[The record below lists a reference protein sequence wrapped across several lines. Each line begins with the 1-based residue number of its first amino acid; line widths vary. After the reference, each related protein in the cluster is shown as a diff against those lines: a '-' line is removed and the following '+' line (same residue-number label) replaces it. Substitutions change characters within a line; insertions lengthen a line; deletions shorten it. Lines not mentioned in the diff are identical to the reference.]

1 MKNNRNTLLLIGGIG
16 YIIKSIMCMIALV
29 VVSLCIEMIDVF
41 LKIEIYTSNFY
52 ALSPK
57 HGETLMTL
65 IIVAIFVY
73 LSVSMF
79 LSFATGLVCI
89 DQSRLGSEKL
99 TNRTVIIV
107 LSLVNLV
114 LLNGGVFAI
123 LNLVALIVD
132 KNQPDGV
139 KVGLD
144 ENTKKKIEELKKLKE
159 DKVIT
164 QKEFVEMLTKLLVE

>member
-1 MKNNRNTLLLIGGIG
+1 
-16 YIIKSIMCMIALV
+16 
-29 VVSLCIEMIDVF
+29 
-41 LKIEIYTSNFY
+41 
-52 ALSPK
+52 
-57 HGETLMTL
+57 
-65 IIVAIFVY
+65 
-73 LSVSMF
+73 